1 MSYNPYRS
9 MRNAAVLVYMLLAGG
24 SLASRSRDCNCHL
37 PSPPA
42 PRDRF
47 HEKRH
52 HEKRARICRMLD
64 QMLTI
69 IPFFHDSTRAGAN
82 KSVNQTLQ
90 NVVVV

>member
-1 MSYNPYRS
+1 MSCNPYRS

-37 PSPPA
+37 PSPPT
-42 PRDRF
+42 PRYRF

-64 QMLTI
+64 QMLPMIQRGPVRT
-69 IPFFHDSTRAGAN
+69 
-82 KSVNQTLQ
+82 NQSIKHYRTSS
-90 NVVVV
+90 